1 MQYYKLV
8 PLKKVLNNSLGKDK
22 ASRYLQGVDA
32 NLNMESNYSNTTNIY
47 QDALTHLYNGDMDI
61 AINYVIYGLDAER
74 NNKLLFNLCKNMT
87 FLLSKHLA
95 DNNAEIFRQKYNPS
109 LEKAV
114 VILKNKTVELEKNLE
129 FENSNYANMEIEL
142 EKSKPKSF
150 FTFTK
155 PYTLYLLKKRKLKSS
170 LNVSKTNTNEYQK
183 KFNVFNDD
191 LEEIE
196 GFVQVEEDVR
206 VLGIIM
212 EVCILP
218 SKYEWLMNKPEIKA
232 ENVS

>member
-1 MQYYKLV
+1 MQYNKV
-8 PLKKVLNNSLGKDK
+8 IPLKKILNNSLGKEK
-22 ASRYLQGVDA
+22 AIRYLQGV
-32 NLNMESNYSNTTNIY
+32 ESGHKTKDITALY
-47 QDALTHLYNGDMDI
+47 QDALSHLYNGDMEN
-61 AINYVIYGLDAER
+61 AINYVIYGLDIDR

-95 DNNAEIFRQKYNPS
+95 ENNAETFRQKYNPS

-114 VILKNKTVELEKNLE
+114 AILHKKIKEIEKKLE
-129 FENSNYANMEIEL
+129 FENSNTANLSIEL
-142 EKSKPKSF
+142 EKSRPTSF

-155 PYTLYLLKKRKLKSS
+155 PYTIYLLKKRNTEKSLKIVQANITDYNKKYKLFTS
-170 LNVSKTNTNEYQK
+170 
-183 KFNVFNDD
+183 D

-196 GFVQVEEDVR
+196 GFVQVEEDVK

-218 SKYEWLMNKPEIKA
+218 SKYEWLSNQKA
-232 ENVS
+232 ENVL